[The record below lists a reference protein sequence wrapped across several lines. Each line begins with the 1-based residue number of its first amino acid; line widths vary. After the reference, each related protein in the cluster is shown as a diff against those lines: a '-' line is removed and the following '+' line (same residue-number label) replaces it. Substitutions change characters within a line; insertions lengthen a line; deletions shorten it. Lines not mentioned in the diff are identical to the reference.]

1 MSNGGGVGVGTSRS
15 PVLDTV
21 APRSPR
27 PQPDVVDIERQPML
41 ETTQLEVAN
50 WLHALCLRQRAD
62 ENARVVVL
70 LARLHLP
77 DSIHCCM
84 QVPARGRML
93 KSSSVIFGGG
103 PISFTFP
110 TWIMTLTIII
120 SWCAAV
126 CLLFWNAGWSNAA
139 RGAPSGSNLQHLT
152 ERHRTRCHL
161 ALAGTR
167 PTRGC

>member
-15 PVLDTV
+15 PVLDTA

-41 ETTQLEVAN
+41 ETTQLEVAK
-50 WLHALCLRQRAD
+50 WPHALFFERGCRRWCQVCCSASTF
-62 ENARVVVL
+62 A
-70 LARLHLP
+70 LP
-77 DSIHCCM
+77 DSTYGCM

-103 PISFTFP
+103 PINFTFP

-120 SWCAAV
+120 SWCA
-126 CLLFWNAGWSNAA
+126 
-139 RGAPSGSNLQHLT
+139 
-152 ERHRTRCHL
+152 
-161 ALAGTR
+161 
-167 PTRGC
+167 

>member
-1 MSNGGGVGVGTSRS
+1 MSNGGTVGVGTSRS
-15 PVLDTV
+15 PVLDTA

-50 WLHALCLRQRAD
+50 WPYAPCLRQRAD
-62 ENARVVVL
+62 EDARVVVL
-70 LARLHLP
+70 LARLHLL
-77 DSIHCCM
+77 DSRL

-103 PISFTFP
+103 PINFTFP

-120 SWCAAV
+120 SWCV
-126 CLLFWNAGWSNAA
+126 TLLPNSFAGWRNAV
-139 RGAPSGSNLQHLT
+139 
-152 ERHRTRCHL
+152 
-161 ALAGTR
+161 
-167 PTRGC
+167 